1 MQEINISQVIIVDYV
16 IIFLFGCLCRQFFTA
31 SVFTKLLQMDPY
43 GRISIMQFFNYVMRK
58 VWLHQTRIGLSLYD
72 VAGQGYLKESVRM
85 HSSNAYTGW
94 GLSYIIISY
103 KAVIIKSMENK
114 VDGEFFFHW
123 IICIYSSNLRINFFS
138 FFCRIQKIIFQNLF
152 QHCLR

>member
-1 MQEINISQVIIVDYV
+1 
-16 IIFLFGCLCRQFFTA
+16 
-31 SVFTKLLQMDPY
+31 
-43 GRISIMQFFNYVMRK
+43 MQFFNYVMRK

-85 HSSNAYTGW
+85 HSSNAFTGW

-114 VDGEFFFHW
+114 VDGEFFLHW
-123 IICIYSSNLRINFFS
+123 FMYIHCSNLRIFFS
-138 FFCRIQKIIFQNLF
+138 FLQDLENYILELIPTLPQVSLYIFSRVLELF
-152 QHCLR
+152 LLEIK